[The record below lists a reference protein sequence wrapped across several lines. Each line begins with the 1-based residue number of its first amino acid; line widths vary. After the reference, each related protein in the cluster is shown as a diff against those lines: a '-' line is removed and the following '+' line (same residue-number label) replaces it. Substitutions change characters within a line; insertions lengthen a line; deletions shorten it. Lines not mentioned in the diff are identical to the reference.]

1 MDANEN
7 IVARLKQWME
17 DEGMSSPSEYGANTP
32 MYIYRMWG
40 RAIIGFVGFGTW
52 LGRKRYQVAA
62 QENMVHCGF
71 AGVVYYAC
79 SVWAIEGFLPI

>member
-17 DEGMSSPSEYGANTP
+17 DEGMSSPTEYGANTP

-40 RAIIGFVGFGTW
+40 GEVPLKEIEKA
-52 LGRKRYQVAA
+52 LGEVQR
-62 QENMVHCGF
+62 
-71 AGVVYYAC
+71 
-79 SVWAIEGFLPI
+79 

>member
-17 DEGMSSPSEYGANTP
+17 DEGISSPTEYGANTP

-40 RAIIGFVGFGTW
+40 GEVPLKEIEKA
-52 LGRKRYQVAA
+52 
-62 QENMVHCGF
+62 F
-71 AGVVYYAC
+71 AGLN
-79 SVWAIEGFLPI
+79 SEK